1 MNPRQ
6 LAHEAIER
14 CQQLARYSEEAGRL
28 TRTFLSPPMREVH
41 QALAGWMLEL
51 GMSVRI
57 DAVGNLIGHYPGQ
70 TPEAPLLLMGS
81 HVDTVRDAG
90 PYDGPLGVMLALA
103 LVKGLEG
110 QRLPFALEVIA
121 FSEEEGVRYGV
132 PFLGSKAVAGRFE
145 AGFLKLRDAE
155 GQTVEG
161 AIRAFGLEHLTRLIQ
176 PTEPTSVSSGLAPV
190 GLEPAQIPQA
200 AYNPARVK
208 GYLEFHIEQGPVLE
222 VLGYPLGIVEAIVG
236 QSRLEVAFRGQAGH
250 AGTTPMHLR
259 RDALAGAAEWMT
271 LVEREAR
278 AEPGLVA
285 TVGMIA
291 ALPGA
296 SNVIPGEVQM
306 SLDVRHAYDEVR
318 SLAVANLIT
327 RAQQVAQRRGLELF
341 YQTRYEQPA
350 VPCDPPLNERLAQAL
365 EAEGYPV
372 HHLVSGAG
380 HDAMIMASLCP
391 STMLFLRS
399 PGGLSHHPEESVWPE
414 DVEAAVRVGLA
425 FLRNMADGP
434 F

>member
-28 TRTFLSPPMREVH
+28 TRTFLSPPMRAVH
-41 QALAGWMLEL
+41 QALASWMLEL
-51 GMSVRI
+51 GMTVRI

-70 TPEAPLLLMGS
+70 TPDAPLFLMGS

-90 PYDGPLGVMLALA
+90 QYDGPLGVMLALA

-145 AGFLKLRDAE
+145 AEFLKLRDAE
-155 GQTVEG
+155 GQTVEA
-161 AIRAFGLEHLTRLIQ
+161 AIRAF
-176 PTEPTSVSSGLAPV
+176 

-200 AYNPARVK
+200 AYNPAQVK

-222 VLGYPLGIVEAIVG
+222 AQGYPLGIVEAIVG
-236 QSRLEVAFRGQAGH
+236 QSRLEVAFRGKAGH
-250 AGTTPMHLR
+250 AGTTPMPLR

-296 SNVIPGEVQM
+296 ANVIPGEVQM

-350 VPCDPPLNERLAQAL
+350 VPCDLPLNERLAQAL

-425 FLRNMADGP
+425 FLRTMADGP

>member
-14 CQQLARYSEEAGRL
+14 CRQLACYTEEAGRL

-51 GMSVRI
+51 GMTVRI

-70 TPEAPLLLMGS
+70 TPDAPLFLMGS

-145 AGFLKLRDAE
+145 AGFLKLQDAE
-155 GQTVEG
+155 GQTVEA
-161 AIRAFGLEHLTRLIQ
+161 AIRAFGLE
-176 PTEPTSVSSGLAPV
+176 PT
-190 GLEPAQIPQA
+190 QIPQA
-200 AYNPARVK
+200 AYNPAQVK

-222 VLGYPLGIVEAIVG
+222 AQGYPLGIVEAIVG

-250 AGTTPMHLR
+250 AGTTPMPLR

-296 SNVIPGEVQM
+296 ANVIPGEVQM

-425 FLRNMADGP
+425 FLRKMADGP